1 MLHKS
6 ISIKAI
12 AAAVLL
18 SCSMAAGARTLYLRT
33 TSDSDKAVEL
43 GQIESITFGDQTVTI
58 LLTDNSKVEC
68 STANFKS
75 ISSTTGS
82 TSSVANIDVAN
93 DEQWQVYDLKG
104 NNLGSATSIAG
115 EGVAL
120 SSRLA
125 PGVYIVKS
133 NSKTLKLI
141 VR

>member
-1 MLHKS
+1 
-6 ISIKAI
+6 
-12 AAAVLL
+12 
-18 SCSMAAGARTLYLRT
+18 
-33 TSDSDKAVEL
+33 
-43 GQIESITFGDQTVTI
+43 VTI
-58 LLTDNSKVEC
+58 LLNDNSKVEC
-68 STANFKS
+68 SNANFKS

-82 TSSVANIDVAN
+82 TSSVANIEAAN
-93 DEQWQVYDLKG
+93 NEQWQVYDLKG

-125 PGVYIVKS
+125 SGVYIVKS